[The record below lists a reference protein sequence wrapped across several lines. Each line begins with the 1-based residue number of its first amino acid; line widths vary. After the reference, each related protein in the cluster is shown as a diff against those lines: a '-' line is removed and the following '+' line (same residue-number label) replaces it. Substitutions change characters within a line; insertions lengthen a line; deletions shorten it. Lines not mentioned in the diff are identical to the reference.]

1 MKKVLFTATVDSHI
15 LHFHIPY
22 LKLFKE
28 NGYEVHVATNGDEK
42 IPYCDVKHKISF
54 ERNPI
59 KLNNLKAIKQLK
71 KVIDK
76 EKFDIIHCHTPMGSV
91 VTRLAAKKA
100 RKNGTRVIYTAHGFH
115 FYKGASLFNWLF
127 FYPVEKYL
135 SKYTDTLITIN
146 TEDYELAKNKF
157 HLNDIYYIPGV
168 GVDKEKFSINLS
180 EKEKYKLRESLGIK
194 DSDFV
199 IIYVAEL
206 NKNKNQKM
214 AIEAIKDLVKK
225 DDKIKLLLVG
235 KDSYNGKY
243 QEMVKELGIDKNV
256 IFTGYRK
263 DIPQLMKISDL
274 AISTSLREG
283 LPVNLIEAM
292 MSCLPIVCT
301 NCRGNRDI
309 AFENENAY
317 LVDINDISS
326 LEEKILKIRNGDFTK
341 DYDLKNAEKYFIENV
356 KINMENIYFKNETSA
371 KTKKDIIFVVPS
383 LGRGGI
389 EICFLNMLRAIN
401 IQKYN
406 ITVLNLSDN
415 EELKERIPNGVKLIS
430 LRKDEMIY
438 FMPLS
443 KSLRLLIKEK
453 NIIAFIKRIMKPI
466 INKIIYRYNGE
477 EILWSLFSNNI
488 SQLEG
493 HYDIAIGYG
502 DGRSTYYVVDKIVS
516 SKKFAWIHT
525 DHEKARY
532 NNNYNRKYYF
542 KFDKI
547 FLVSKYL
554 YDEFTNWEPLLKNRC
569 SVMYNVLELNEIKRK
584 SNMNFENPFDS
595 KNVNIISIGRITE
608 EKNYKYAI
616 KLALKLKQCSIN
628 FKWYVIGDGKDRAK
642 LQKMIDKLSLNN
654 IFFFLGEKE
663 NPYPYLKNADIY
675 VQTSK
680 YEGFSTTVTE
690 AKLLLK
696 PMLIPN
702 VSGNSEQIEN
712 GKNGFIEPIETEEF
726 FIKLKKLIEDKKIR
740 ELFYENLKKIEYN
753 FTTPEKLESEFDL
766 VNE

>member
-157 HLNDIYYIPGV
+157 HLNDIYYIPEV

-180 EKEKYKLRESLGIK
+180 EKEKHKLIESLGIK

-309 AFENENAY
+309 AFENENAH

-326 LEEKILKIRNGDFTK
+326 LEEKILKIKNGDFTK

-356 KINMENIYFKNETSA
+356 KINMENIYFKNETST

-502 DGRSTYYVVDKIVS
+502 DGRSTYYVADKIVS

-525 DHEKARY
+525 DHEKAKY

-569 SVMYNVLELNEIKRK
+569 SVMYNVLEPNEIKRK

>member
-1 MKKVLFTATVDSHI
+1 MKKVLFSATVDSHI

-54 ERNPI
+54 ERSPI
-59 KLNNLKAIKQLK
+59 KINNIKAIKQLK
-71 KVIDK
+71 EVIDK
-76 EKFDIIHCHTPMGSV
+76 ENFDIIHCHTPMGSV
-91 VTRLAAKKA
+91 VTRLAARKA

-115 FYKGASLFNWLF
+115 FYKGAPLLNWLL
-127 FYPVEKYL
+127 FYPIEKYL
-135 SKYTDTLITIN
+135 SKYTDDLITIN
-146 TEDYELAKNKF
+146 KEDYGLAKRKF
-157 HLNDIYYIPGV
+157 HARNTYYIPGV
-168 GVDKEKFSINLS
+168 GVDPNKFNINLTS
-180 EKEKYKLRESLGIK
+180 EEKHELRESLGLK
-194 DSDFV
+194 DDDFV

-214 AIEAIKDLVKK
+214 AIETIKDLVKK

-243 QEMVKELGIDKNV
+243 QEMVKKLGIDKNV
-256 IFTGYRK
+256 IFTDYRK

-292 MSCLPIVCT
+292 RSCLPIVCT

-326 LEEKILKIRNGDFTK
+326 LEEKILKIKNGDFTK

-356 KINMENIYFKNETSA
+356 KINMENIYFKNETSI

-502 DGRSTYYVVDKIVS
+502 DGRSTYYVADKIVS

-525 DHEKARY
+525 DHEKAKY
-532 NNNYNRKYYF
+532 NNNYNRRYYF

-569 SVMYNVLELNEIKRK
+569 SVMYNVLEPNEIRRK
-584 SNMNFENPFDS
+584 SNMNFENPFDN

-616 KLALKLKQCSIN
+616 KLALKLKQCNIN

-642 LQKMIDKLSLNN
+642 LQKLIDKLSLNN